1 MDFWAGYA
9 SIALFLIVAVL
20 FGLVTVILPK
30 VLRLLGI
37 VPHRPDPVKYSTYEC
52 GMETIGPSWVQ
63 FNFRYYVFA
72 LLFLVFDVL
81 VVFLYPWAVSL
92 RGSGWAAFWAMGVFI
107 AVLFAGLVYA
117 WKKGA
122 LEWR

>member
-1 MDFWAGYA
+1 MDFWAGYG
-9 SIALFLIVAVL
+9 SLALFLLVAIF
-20 FGLVTVILPK
+20 FGLITVLLPK
-30 VLRLLGI
+30 ALRLVGI
-37 VPHRPDPVKYSTYEC
+37 VPRKPNPVKYTTYEC

-63 FNFRYYVFA
+63 FNFRYYIFA

-81 VVFLYPWAVSL
+81 VVFLYPWAVAFQE
-92 RGSGWAAFWAMGVFI
+92 GGWVAFAAMLVFV
-107 AVLFAGLVYA
+107 AVLFSGFVYA

>member
-1 MDFWAGYA
+1 MDYWAGYG
-9 SIALFLIVAVL
+9 SIALFLLVAL
-20 FGLVTVILPK
+20 IFGLITIILPK
-30 VLRLLGI
+30 VLKLLGL
-37 VPHRPDPVKYSTYEC
+37 VVRKPNAVKYTTYEC

-63 FNFRYYVFA
+63 FNFRYYIFA

-92 RGSGWAAFWAMGVFI
+92 RGGGWAAFTAMAVFI
-107 AVLFAGLVYA
+107 AVLLTGFLYA

>member
-37 VPHRPDPVKYSTYEC
+37 VPRKPDPVKYSTYEC

-92 RGSGWAAFWAMGVFI
+92 RGGGWAAFWAMGVFV

>member
-1 MDFWAGYA
+1 MDYWAGYG
-9 SIALFLIVAVL
+9 SIALFLLVAFI
-20 FGLVTVILPK
+20 FGLITVILPK
-30 VLRLLGI
+30 ILRLLGL
-37 VPHRPDPVKYSTYEC
+37 VVRKPNAVKYTTYEC

-63 FNFRYYVFA
+63 FNFRYYIFA

-92 RGSGWAAFWAMGVFI
+92 QGGGWVAFTAMAVFI
-107 AVLFAGLVYA
+107 ALLFTGFVYA